1 MAYNL
6 LGQQGPKGSRNP
18 DPSLSDAEA
27 TYLYDNPPGSG
38 DNKGLDSRG
47 NPVDAKDV
55 QEKLDDNEPIRFT
68 DGPDEGPGGF
78 RETRQREGR
87 TLTEILRQNTVREYT
102 EEEWDRL
109 KSAPLDEKLKVI
121 EENSRNGIRLT
132 GSQKYF
138 LNRNYNISPSDTNKA
153 QDKGKEVVVPESGPL
168 KPGDAGYGIDT
179 WYEFLGYGSEDD
191 AMRDFVKG
199 DLTRAEI
206 RRAENEIQPDP
217 ADIMVDTKKVA
228 DFYGFAD
235 SDFARTVPGQEV
247 KKFLSLLDTIDS
259 LENSD
264 YGRTPPG
271 QNVINDLKKGAKGNI
286 TVTGNNSGEL
296 NLNNNNTTGKFLNT
310 DSVNLEGDGGDGG
323 DGGGP
328 PSGGPQTP
336 TPGRNINSNKNQFN
350 NIPEGADLVEVEGQ
364 LYLRYAVP
372 GAGELYQG
380 STIFLYYT
388 VKDNDPIKAGFVT
401 PGADFFINAI
411 LTSEDLDLTGLVAG
425 NSADLPGNDPRTGQ
439 APHPFTSFAETLAQE
454 ATIQPWLLDPDSV
467 ALIAEA
473 ALEDRDVTVA
483 EWAGTNWYKTHTDT
497 ERDWLLFYHRDP
509 ISANQKANDY
519 KIQIASALRAAGVSG
534 GYDSETNQ
542 ELAAPDALSQWIANK
557 WVTGQWSE
565 SYTTEQLA
573 LFADPFRSG
582 TRDADF
588 TTYIS
593 TAGLGGLNRSAEQED
608 RIRQLYTQYL
618 GPVFGK
624 LTDAETAEKAGRLR
638 NNPDYESA
646 LVESLKT
653 SRVAIFP
660 KYTNPELTYD
670 DIAAPWRGLTRQTWG
685 QEADETQGWWQDMVA
700 SNNYEEGQQ
709 LLRTKGLEQDITKVN
724 IEATQALTD
733 ALGGAAGSVES
744 SFGVN
749 Q

>member
-1 MAYNL
+1 MKYNL
-6 LGQQGPKGSRNP
+6 LGQLGIAGERNP
-18 DPSLSDAEA
+18 DMSLSDDVA
-27 TYLYDNPPGSG
+27 TYMYDFPPGQG
-38 DNKGLDSRG
+38 NNKGASSK
-47 NPVDAKDV
+47 NKPVDVKAVEEQKVETALQNPNSYIARKPNVSKKVQEV
-55 QEKLDDNEPIRFT
+55 QEKKSEIEDPGFRSRGIRFSKLDNKEFNVIEKEINT
-68 DGPDEGPGGF
+68 IQDFQNYSNSVGFTVSQRYFLGKKLGIPTNQITNVLNETPMGPREGPSNPIQQLQF
-78 RETRQREGR
+78 ENEFIKNYIQLKKENKKSPVDTR
-87 TLTEILRQNTVREYT
+87 TLEQKETDYIKHYLSTGELLPV
-102 EEEWDRL
+102 DF
-109 KSAPLDEKLKVI
+109 K
-121 EENSRNGIRLT
+121 EENITMADLSGDINYVE
-132 GSQKYF
+132 Q
-138 LNRNYNISPSDTNKA
+138 LNNETEFIKSFIDDKVDNSGNKSD
-153 QDKGKEVVVPESGPL
+153 DEIVDEVVNESS
-168 KPGDAGYGIDT
+168 A
-179 WYEFLGYGSEDD
+179 S
-191 AMRDFVKG
+191 
-199 DLTRAEI
+199 
-206 RRAENEIQPDP
+206 
-217 ADIMVDTKKVA
+217 
-228 DFYGFAD
+228 
-235 SDFARTVPGQEV
+235 S
-247 KKFLSLLDTIDS
+247 
-259 LENSD
+259 
-264 YGRTPPG
+264 
-271 QNVINDLKKGAKGNI
+271 
-286 TVTGNNSGEL
+286 
-296 NLNNNNTTGKFLNT
+296 
-310 DSVNLEGDGGDGG
+310 G

-328 PSGGPQTP
+328 PSGGPSTP
-336 TPGRNINSNKNQFN
+336 TPAPGRNVNSNKNQFN

-372 GAGELYQG
+372 GAGDLYQG

-401 PGADFFINAI
+401 PGADYFINAI
-411 LTSEDLDLTGLVAG
+411 LTPEDLDLTGLIAG
-425 NSADLPGNDPRTGQ
+425 NSADLPGNDPRTGR

-473 ALEDRDVTVA
+473 ALEDREVTVA

-519 KIQIASALRAAGVSG
+519 KIQIASALRAAGISG

-588 TTYIS
+588 TTYIN

-700 SNNYEEGQQ
+700 SNNYEDGQQ
-709 LLRTKGLEQDITKVN
+709 LLRTKGLEQDISKVN

>member
-1 MAYNL
+1 
-6 LGQQGPKGSRNP
+6 
-18 DPSLSDAEA
+18 
-27 TYLYDNPPGSG
+27 
-38 DNKGLDSRG
+38 
-47 NPVDAKDV
+47 
-55 QEKLDDNEPIRFT
+55 
-68 DGPDEGPGGF
+68 
-78 RETRQREGR
+78 
-87 TLTEILRQNTVREYT
+87 
-102 EEEWDRL
+102 
-109 KSAPLDEKLKVI
+109 
-121 EENSRNGIRLT
+121 
-132 GSQKYF
+132 
-138 LNRNYNISPSDTNKA
+138 
-153 QDKGKEVVVPESGPL
+153 
-168 KPGDAGYGIDT
+168 
-179 WYEFLGYGSEDD
+179 
-191 AMRDFVKG
+191 MRDFVKG

-217 ADIMVDTKKVA
+217 ADIMVETKKVA

-235 SDFARTVPGQEV
+235 SDFARTAPGQEV

-264 YGRTPPG
+264 YGKTPPG
-271 QNVINDLKKGAKGNI
+271 QDVINDLKKGAKGNI

-296 NLNNNNTTGKFLNT
+296 NLNNNNTTGEFLNT
-310 DSVNLEGDGGDGG
+310 DSVNLEGGDDGGD
-323 DGGGP
+323 GGP

-401 PGADFFINAI
+401 PGADYFINAI

-425 NSADLPGNDPRTGQ
+425 NSADLPGNDPRTGR

-473 ALEDRDVTVA
+473 ALEDREVTVA

-646 LVESLKT
+646 LIESLKT

>member
-47 NPVDAKDV
+47 NPVDTKDV

-68 DGPDEGPGGF
+68 DGPDEGPRGF
-78 RETRQREGR
+78 REPRQREGR
-87 TLTEILRQNTVREYT
+87 TLAEILRQNTVREYT

-138 LNRNYNISPSDTNKA
+138 LNTNYNISPSDTNKA

-235 SDFARTVPGQEV
+235 SDFARTAPGQEV

-264 YGRTPPG
+264 YGKTPPG
-271 QNVINDLKKGAKGNI
+271 QDVINDLKKGAKGNI

-296 NLNNNNTTGKFLNT
+296 NLNNNNTTGEFLNT
-310 DSVNLEGDGGDGG
+310 DSVNLEGGDDGG

-401 PGADFFINAI
+401 PGADYFINAI

-425 NSADLPGNDPRTGQ
+425 NSADLPGNDPRTGR

-473 ALEDRDVTVA
+473 ALEDREVTVA

-646 LVESLKT
+646 LIESLKT

>member
-1 MAYNL
+1 M
-6 LGQQGPKGSRNP
+6 
-18 DPSLSDAEA
+18 
-27 TYLYDNPPGSG
+27 
-38 DNKGLDSRG
+38 
-47 NPVDAKDV
+47 
-55 QEKLDDNEPIRFT
+55 
-68 DGPDEGPGGF
+68 
-78 RETRQREGR
+78 
-87 TLTEILRQNTVREYT
+87 
-102 EEEWDRL
+102 
-109 KSAPLDEKLKVI
+109 
-121 EENSRNGIRLT
+121 
-132 GSQKYF
+132 
-138 LNRNYNISPSDTNKA
+138 
-153 QDKGKEVVVPESGPL
+153 
-168 KPGDAGYGIDT
+168 
-179 WYEFLGYGSEDD
+179 
-191 AMRDFVKG
+191 
-199 DLTRAEI
+199 
-206 RRAENEIQPDP
+206 
-217 ADIMVDTKKVA
+217 
-228 DFYGFAD
+228 
-235 SDFARTVPGQEV
+235 
-247 KKFLSLLDTIDS
+247 
-259 LENSD
+259 
-264 YGRTPPG
+264 
-271 QNVINDLKKGAKGNI
+271 
-286 TVTGNNSGEL
+286 
-296 NLNNNNTTGKFLNT
+296 
-310 DSVNLEGDGGDGG
+310 
-323 DGGGP
+323 
-328 PSGGPQTP
+328 
-336 TPGRNINSNKNQFN
+336 
-350 NIPEGADLVEVEGQ
+350 
-364 LYLRYAVP
+364 
-372 GAGELYQG
+372 
-380 STIFLYYT
+380 
-388 VKDNDPIKAGFVT
+388 
-401 PGADFFINAI
+401 
-411 LTSEDLDLTGLVAG
+411 
-425 NSADLPGNDPRTGQ
+425 
-439 APHPFTSFAETLAQE
+439 
-454 ATIQPWLLDPDSV
+454 
-467 ALIAEA
+467 
-473 ALEDRDVTVA
+473 
-483 EWAGTNWYKTHTDT
+483 
-497 ERDWLLFYHRDP
+497 FYHRDP

-646 LVESLKT
+646 LIESLKT

-709 LLRTKGLEQDITKVN
+709 LLRTKGLEQNISKVN

>member
-1 MAYNL
+1 MKYNL
-6 LGQQGPKGSRNP
+6 DGQRGPAGEINP
-18 DPSLSDAEA
+18 DNLAAGP
-27 TYLYDNPPGSG
+27 YIYDSPPGLG
-38 DNKGLDSRG
+38 DNKGLTSDKKPVDPEQHKTKQTGEPLKGNAFDVIKDSLNNLNDISD
-47 NPVDAKDV
+47 NPVIKSLNFTPSQRFNLGQKLGVSGNDIKKAQQGPIIGQRRNPFRLGEGLDPISQLQFETDFIKNYV
-55 QEKLDDNEPIRFT
+55 QIRKENKKST
-68 DGPDEGPGGF
+68 VD
-78 RETRQREGR
+78 TR
-87 TLTEILRQNTVREYT
+87 TLEQKETDYIKHYVATGELLPV
-102 EEEWDRL
+102 DF
-109 KSAPLDEKLKVI
+109 K
-121 EENSRNGIRLT
+121 EENITMADLSGDINYVE
-132 GSQKYF
+132 Q
-138 LNRNYNISPSDTNKA
+138 LNNESNKI
-153 QDKGKEVVVPESGPL
+153 KEFIDNKVDNSGNKNNNEIVDDVVNESSATAT
-168 KPGDAGYGIDT
+168 GDAGQTEEPTGGT
-179 WYEFLGYGSEDD
+179 
-191 AMRDFVKG
+191 
-199 DLTRAEI
+199 
-206 RRAENEIQPDP
+206 
-217 ADIMVDTKKVA
+217 
-228 DFYGFAD
+228 
-235 SDFARTVPGQEV
+235 
-247 KKFLSLLDTIDS
+247 TI
-259 LENSD
+259 
-264 YGRTPPG
+264 
-271 QNVINDLKKGAKGNI
+271 
-286 TVTGNNSGEL
+286 TGE
-296 NLNNNNTTGKFLNT
+296 
-310 DSVNLEGDGGDGG
+310 
-323 DGGGP
+323 
-328 PSGGPQTP
+328 
-336 TPGRNINSNKNQFN
+336 PGRNINSNKNQFN

-401 PGADFFINAI
+401 PGADYFINAI

-573 LFADPFRSG
+573 LFADPFRSS

-646 LVESLKT
+646 LIESLKT

-709 LLRTKGLEQDITKVN
+709 LLRTKGLEQNISKVN